1 MQFKL
6 LLNRAFSNY
15 FNSNWHIAITDC
27 VEGLKITP
35 NYYKLLILQAQCLSK
50 LNDVNAACRKFEEA
64 FKLNK
69 TDKHQFVYFS
79 IKIEFALK
87 IDHVKIPS
95 IVAEYDKYDKKLT
108 K

>member
-50 LNDVNAACRKFEEA
+50 LNDLNAACRKFEEA